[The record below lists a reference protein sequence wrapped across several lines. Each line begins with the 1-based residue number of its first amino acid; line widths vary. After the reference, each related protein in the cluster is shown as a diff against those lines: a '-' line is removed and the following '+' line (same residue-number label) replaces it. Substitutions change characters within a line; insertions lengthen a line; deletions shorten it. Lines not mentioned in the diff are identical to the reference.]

1 MVYINNK
8 NIYKIFEECGLMMIG
23 DNANYNNY
31 LLPEKKDLISTF
43 NSESDFENFT
53 EEYKL
58 DTILSFL
65 SKQNHFRIIDWQFFF
80 TNPDIFTVNEK
91 MMLGSILISFKIHY
105 KNNELRFTSNRES
118 NNFVKE
124 LAKNKEFIKVI
135 FSKDTQLKAIFLPS
149 EQVEH
154 NIKKELVRLIGKKI
168 TELGVYEKIRVELP
182 KLILKD
188 LK

>member
-1 MVYINNK
+1 MQYTNDNKINK
-8 NIYKIFEECGLMMIG
+8 LFEECGIMMIG
-23 DNANYNNY
+23 DNGDYNF
-31 LLPEKKDLISTF
+31 LLPEKKDLISAF
-43 NSESDFENFT
+43 NSESEFENFT

-58 DTILSFL
+58 DIILSFL
-65 SKQNHFRIIDWQFFF
+65 SKKNHFRIIDWKFFF
-80 TNPDIFTVNEK
+80 ANPNIFTVNEK
-91 MMLGSILISFKIHY
+91 MMLGSILTSFKIHY
-105 KNNELRFTSNRES
+105 GKNELRFTSNRGS

-124 LAKNKEFIKVI
+124 LAKNKEFIKFI

-149 EQVEH
+149 EQVER

-168 TELGVYEKIRVELP
+168 TELGVYEKINELP